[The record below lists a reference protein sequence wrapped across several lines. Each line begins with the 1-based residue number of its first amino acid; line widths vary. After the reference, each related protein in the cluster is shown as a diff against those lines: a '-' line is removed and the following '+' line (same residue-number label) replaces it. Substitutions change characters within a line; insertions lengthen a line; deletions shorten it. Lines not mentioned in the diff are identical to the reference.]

1 LTIEGG
7 QMIFSKEQFSEIC
20 EREMRI
26 VSKYG
31 NVLYEFSS
39 KRDIENI
46 YKKYLIF
53 KLGYFN
59 YE

>member
-1 LTIEGG
+1 
-7 QMIFSKEQFSEIC
+7 MIFSKEQFSEIC